1 MKEMKMNK
9 SSIII
14 NINVH
19 NLQKEEDTDVS
30 LESNTKKQVLWDSD
44 YLSMK
49 G

>member
-1 MKEMKMNK
+1 MKTNK
-9 SSIII
+9 SPTIID
-14 NINVH
+14 INVH
-19 NLQKEEDTDVS
+19 NLPKEEDTDAS